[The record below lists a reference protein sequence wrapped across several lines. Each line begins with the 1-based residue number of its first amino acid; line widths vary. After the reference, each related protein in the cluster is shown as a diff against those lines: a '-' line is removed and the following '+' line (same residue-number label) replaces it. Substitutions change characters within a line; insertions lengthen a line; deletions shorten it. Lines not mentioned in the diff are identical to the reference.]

1 MIVLKKG
8 WRWPGG
14 NLTGRKGWRIIAP
27 YSKKERKGLI
37 EGYVKKIQLNLPQG
51 MCYSGFT
58 GHRSSAP

>member
-1 MIVLKKG
+1 
-8 WRWPGG
+8 
-14 NLTGRKGWRIIAP
+14 
-27 YSKKERKGLI
+27 LI